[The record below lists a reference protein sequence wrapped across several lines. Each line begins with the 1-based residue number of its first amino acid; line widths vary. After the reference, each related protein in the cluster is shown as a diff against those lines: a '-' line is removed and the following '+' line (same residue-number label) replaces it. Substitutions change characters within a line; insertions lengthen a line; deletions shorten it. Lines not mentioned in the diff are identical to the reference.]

1 MTLQEIDEADTH
13 ALKLDHARTEQFKAV
28 RHVLDTLHLLPSS
41 KLAWEKNKNLKPSQ
55 FAQNLLDEAQ
65 EVCDE
70 VNEHSIMLGAEEG
83 RDNKALQDIIE
94 LRDALEKIGPN
105 DVISAKLAQ
114 QLEAQISKVF
124 NEVADT
130 TFSAQ
135 EILTKNPDKIMG
147 LLDSERDE
155 LKCLK
160 EMMKQVHSARKRAEN
175 MPKITDG
182 IEILQW
188 LIKNYELKDPKV
200 ALSKKEVEALE
211 EKLTLVVRDFGP
223 ELEEH
228 KLLAK
233 G

>member
-1 MTLQEIDEADTH
+1 VTLQEIDDADTH
-13 ALKLDHARTEQFKAV
+13 TLKLDHARTEQFKAV

-70 VNEHSIMLGAEEG
+70 VNEHSIMLGAEGG

-124 NEVADT
+124 NDVADT
-130 TFSAQ
+130 KFSAQ

-147 LLDSERDE
+147 LMDSERDE

-182 IEILQW
+182 IEILKW

-200 ALSKKEVEALE
+200 ALTKKEVEALE